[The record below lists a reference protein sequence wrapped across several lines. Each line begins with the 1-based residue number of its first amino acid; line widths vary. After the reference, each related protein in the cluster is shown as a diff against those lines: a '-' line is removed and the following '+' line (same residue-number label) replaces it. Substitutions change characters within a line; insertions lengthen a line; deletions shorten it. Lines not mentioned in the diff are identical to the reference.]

1 MNTVSSRPRET
12 YRKTA
17 IIVGVFFILPTV
29 VLFAGQALYGSI
41 LDSPN
46 YLERAFPDRATA
58 IAGIL
63 LEFAGNP
70 AVALIPVL
78 LFPVLK
84 KHNEPLA
91 LGYAGFRLLETM
103 FYIAALVCR
112 LALIDLSRDHLSSGE
127 MGAAY
132 FQSIGGSILSGAD
145 WAFTIAVLFYTLGA
159 LMFYWILYRSKLIP
173 RFISA
178 WGFLAAAVMLVGTVL
193 AMFDL
198 MAADSVWGIA
208 VMLPVPLNETVLAI
222 WLIVKGF
229 NPATIDPRAAQTDM
243 NN

>member
-1 MNTVSSRPRET
+1 MNTHRRA
-12 YRKTA
+12 A
-17 IIVGVFFILPTV
+17 IIVGVFFIFPTI
-29 VLFAGQALYGSI
+29 VLFAGRALYGPI
-41 LDSPN
+41 LDSPD
-46 YLERAFPDRATA
+46 YLDSAYPNRAAV

-70 AVALIPVL
+70 AVALIPMF

-84 KHNEPLA
+84 RHDETLA

-103 FYIAALVCR
+103 FYIVALVCR
-112 LALIDLSRDHLSSGE
+112 LSLINLSKNYSSSGE
-127 MGAAY
+127 IGVAY
-132 FQSIGGSILSGAD
+132 SQSIGSTILSGAD
-145 WAFTIAVLFYTLGA
+145 WAFMIAIVLYTLGA
-159 LMFYWILYRSKLIP
+159 LMFYWVLYRSKLIP

-178 WGFLAAAVMLVGTVL
+178 WGFVAAAAMLVGTVL
-193 AMFDL
+193 AIFDL

-229 NPATIDPRAAQTDM
+229 HPAEIASESA
-243 NN
+243 